1 MEWLPKCKEL
11 EKVVGGRNWLDM
23 MVVYFDEYAYEQRE
37 FACRVN
43 RLIGEMNE
51 ACADR
56 MAFVRELRSVAGETI
71 PAKTAAFFKE
81 MLNKEGTIEWQLA
94 DVQREAKERVH
105 KIEFFVGKLMRDARG
120 KMVEFMKEMQDKDIS
135 NLMKLQILGREFELR
150 ACEKDL
156 FIQKLK
162 VDCWMKRALFVD
174 FPCAISVSSFFFVA
188 SVIVLWLGAV
198 VYADADD
205 GVPGF

>member
-1 MEWLPKCKEL
+1 MEWLPKCEEL

-23 MVVYFDEYAYEQRE
+23 MIVYFDEYTYEQRE

-51 ACADR
+51 ACANR
-56 MAFVRELRSVAGETI
+56 IAFVWDLQSVTGETV
-71 PAKTAAFFKE
+71 PAKTAAFLE
-81 MLNKEGTIEWQLA
+81 DMMNKEGTIEWQLD
-94 DVQREAKERVH
+94 DVQREAKERINTLCDTLTDV
-105 KIEFFVGKLMRDARG
+105 IDERWSFVGELDMLAYKFVLG
-120 KMVEFMKEMQDKDIS
+120 KMAEFMKETQDKDIL

-162 VDCWMKRALFVD
+162 GTMN
-174 FPCAISVSSFFFVA
+174 
-188 SVIVLWLGAV
+188 
-198 VYADADD
+198 Y
-205 GVPGF
+205 